1 MIVVGVDEGNPGCMS
16 VFLFTSRPLPKP
28 STSLHPF
35 LSPLTH
41 PHPLSHGGTIVT
53 YGGLARKPVTLGAG
67 ALIFKDVR
75 AKGFWLSSP
84 ARAARRRPDM
94 DTVAQLLQDGVL
106 STE

>member
-1 MIVVGVDEGNPGCMS
+1 MRGARAEQELAFSPTASFQNPPPH
-16 VFLFTSRPLPKP
+16 FTRFFP
-28 STSLHPF
+28 SP
-35 LSPLTH
+35 H

-67 ALIFKDVR
+67 ALIFKDIR

-94 DTVAQLLQDGVL
+94 DTVARLLQDGVL